1 MGMVRVLTGGRAGEL
16 IDELRAQDAAVSR
29 AQARR
34 AELMVEF
41 ADTRKAC
48 DHRDIADRRARGED
62 PRFKAGEFAGLEIS
76 LAVKT
81 SKFAAQRIVAMTRR
95 VQAECPDAWD
105 AWVAGDIDQERVLRI
120 NRALRRL
127 VHDSSKQLLNSL
139 VVEVAVG
146 QTPELLGRWLNQFI
160 ARLEPEEQDERL
172 RRSMDDR
179 YASVRPDVDGMS
191 FLSCMMSA
199 VDAAAIDRILSSL
212 AAAASPG
219 DLRTM
224 RQRRSDAL
232 VDMLCGRIS
241 NGCHVVWD
249 ANDDRDDHLDNTDT
263 DDTQKSHDP
272 TMTADSSPTHD
283 PTATGDSSPTD
294 VTLGK
299 RPADTPS
306 IGSAPSNA
314 SPKISVPK
322 PVDDQ
327 PNATPQPGDGT
338 PSEREDRRHDL
349 DRHPIGRH
357 PDDVNGDDQ
366 FLDDSAPG
374 DELPDDGEF
383 SETDW
388 DAGDWELP
396 AAAFRA
402 DPPWSGSADP
412 PEHPWSLSQ
421 GRTGNGTWRV
431 TPCAGG
437 HEVRPAPVVIGVV
450 VSIQSL
456 AGATNSP
463 GQLMDRSAMVPAGT
477 IRDMAQQPG
486 TLFYRLL
493 TDELGNLLDVTEM
506 GRFPSRK
513 LGMAVRFRDG
523 TCSGPTCTKPASDC
537 DLDHLVPVPSG
548 PTTASNL
555 NDKCRHDHRAKTHAG
570 HMSARTGEHASSWT
584 TPTGHRYITADPPLP
599 VEAWP
604 PHDQHRAM
612 SADISPLPQQTW
624 PDQELGSRAN
634 EPMAIS
640 PAGT

>member
-1 MGMVRVLTGGRAGEL
+1 MGKVRVATGGRAGEL

-41 ADTRKAC
+41 AETRKAC

-76 LAVKT
+76 LAVNT

-160 ARLEPEEQDERL
+160 ARFEPEEQDERL

-249 ANDDRDDHLDNTDT
+249 ANDDRDDHLDNTDH
-263 DDTQKSHDP
+263 DEAPGSHHP
-272 TMTADSSPTHD
+272 T
-283 PTATGDSSPTD
+283 
-294 VTLGK
+294 
-299 RPADTPS
+299 
-306 IGSAPSNA
+306 APSNSLSERLCA
-314 SPKISVPK
+314 G

-327 PNATPQPGDGT
+327 PNATPQPGDG
-338 PSEREDRRHDL
+338 RRVSKK
-349 DRHPIGRH
+349 I
-357 PDDVNGDDQ
+357 
-366 FLDDSAPG
+366 
-374 DELPDDGEF
+374 DGLRM
-383 SETDW
+383 
-388 DAGDWELP
+388 AGK
-396 AAAFRA
+396 
-402 DPPWSGSADP
+402 
-412 PEHPWSLSQ
+412 
-421 GRTGNGTWRV
+421 
-431 TPCAGG
+431 
-437 HEVRPAPVVIGVV
+437 
-450 VSIQSL
+450 
-456 AGATNSP
+456 
-463 GQLMDRSAMVPAGT
+463 RSAG
-477 IRDMAQQPG
+477 IRM
-486 TLFYRLL
+486 T
-493 TDELGNLLDVTEM
+493 
-506 GRFPSRK
+506 
-513 LGMAVRFRDG
+513 
-523 TCSGPTCTKPASDC
+523 
-537 DLDHLVPVPSG
+537 
-548 PTTASNL
+548 
-555 NDKCRHDHRAKTHAG
+555 
-570 HMSARTGEHASSWT
+570 
-584 TPTGHRYITADPPLP
+584 
-599 VEAWP
+599 
-604 PHDQHRAM
+604 
-612 SADISPLPQQTW
+612 
-624 PDQELGSRAN
+624 
-634 EPMAIS
+634 
-640 PAGT
+640 

>member
-1 MGMVRVLTGGRAGEL
+1 MG
-16 IDELRAQDAAVSR
+16 
-29 AQARR
+29 QARR
-34 AELMVEF
+34 
-41 ADTRKAC
+41 
-48 DHRDIADRRARGED
+48 
-62 PRFKAGEFAGLEIS
+62 
-76 LAVKT
+76 
-81 SKFAAQRIVAMTRR
+81 
-95 VQAECPDAWD
+95 
-105 AWVAGDIDQERVLRI
+105 
-120 NRALRRL
+120 
-127 VHDSSKQLLNSL
+127 
-139 VVEVAVG
+139 
-146 QTPELLGRWLNQFI
+146 
-160 ARLEPEEQDERL
+160 
-172 RRSMDDR
+172 
-179 YASVRPDVDGMS
+179 
-191 FLSCMMSA
+191 
-199 VDAAAIDRILSSL
+199 
-212 AAAASPG
+212 
-219 DLRTM
+219 
-224 RQRRSDAL
+224 
-232 VDMLCGRIS
+232 
-241 NGCHVVWD
+241 
-249 ANDDRDDHLDNTDT
+249 NTDG
-263 DDTQKSHDP
+263 DDAPGSD
-272 TMTADSSPTHD
+272 D
-283 PTATGDSSPTD
+283 PTASRNSSPKD
-294 VTLGK
+294 
-299 RPADTPS
+299 
-306 IGSAPSNA
+306 
-314 SPKISVPK
+314 SVPEQ
-322 PVDDQ
+322 VEIQ
-327 PNATPQPGDGT
+327 TNATPQPGDGT
-338 PSEREDRRHDL
+338 PTEQEDRRRENDWQT
-349 DRHPIGRH
+349 IGRH

-383 SETDW
+383 SEPDW

-402 DPPWSGSADP
+402 DPRWSGSADP
-412 PEHPWSLSQ
+412 PEPPWSLNHQ
-421 GRTGNGTWRV
+421 GRTGNGSWRV

-456 AGATNSP
+456 AGATNTP

-477 IRDMAQQPG
+477 IREMAQQPG

-570 HMSARTGEHASSWT
+570 HLSARTGEHASSWT
-584 TPTGHRYITADPPLP
+584 TPTGHHYITADPPLP

-612 SADISPLPQQTW
+612 SADISLTQQAW

>member
-1 MGMVRVLTGGRAGEL
+1 MGKVRVATGGRAGEL

-41 ADTRKAC
+41 AETRKAC

-76 LAVKT
+76 LAVNT

-160 ARLEPEEQDERL
+160 ARFEPEEQDERL

-249 ANDDRDDHLDNTDT
+249 ANDDRDDHLDNTDH
-263 DDTQKSHDP
+263 DEAPGSHRP
-272 TMTADSSPTHD
+272 T
-283 PTATGDSSPTD
+283 
-294 VTLGK
+294 
-299 RPADTPS
+299 
-306 IGSAPSNA
+306 APSNS
-314 SPKISVPK
+314 SPKDSVPR

-327 PNATPQPGDGT
+327 PNATPRPGDGP
-338 PSEREDRRHDL
+338 PSVQGNRRPEDGWQS
-349 DRHPIGRH
+349 IGCH
-357 PDDVNGDDQ
+357 PDDVSEDDQ
-366 FLDDSAPG
+366 FLDDSAQGDVLPG
-374 DELPDDGEF
+374 TGEF

-388 DAGDWELP
+388 DAGDWDLP

-402 DPPWSGSADP
+402 DPRWSGSADP
-412 PEHPWSLSQ
+412 PEPPWPLSQ
-421 GRTGNGTWRV
+421 GRTGSGSWRI
-431 TPCAGG
+431 TPCPGG

-456 AGATNSP
+456 AGATNTP

-477 IRDMAQQPG
+477 VRDMAQQPG

-493 TDELGNLLDVTEM
+493 TDEQGNLLDVTEM

-513 LGMAVRFRDG
+513 LGMAVKFRDG

-537 DLDHLVPVPSG
+537 DIDHLVPVPNG

-570 HMSARTGEHASSWT
+570 HRSSRTGEHASSWT
-584 TPTGHRYITADPPLP
+584 TPTGHRYLTADPPLP

-604 PHDQHRAM
+604 PHDQHRVM
-612 SADISPLPQQTW
+612 SADISRLPQQTW
-624 PDQELGSRAN
+624 SDQDVGSRAN
-634 EPMAIS
+634 MPMAIS